1 MKPKNI
7 LRSKEYMALSRE
19 MASCTNLLQ
28 LNGVKERVLAYHKA
42 KNKDYGELLANFL
55 CAEDKLNPEY
65 RDLEGDSIE
74 GTGHA
79 RYEGAEIESIIH
91 QRMYGFR

>member
-65 RDLEGDSIE
+65 RDLEEDSTE
-74 GTGHA
+74 SLYN

-91 QRMYGFR
+91 QRMCGFH